1 MPLPI
6 ELLNI
11 LVCPNCRGP
20 LDYRLSPREALL
32 CPACALAYTVQD
44 GIPVMLIDSALPLDV
59 AEFPPA

>member
-32 CPACALAYTVQD
+32 CPACALVYAVQD

>member
-11 LVCPNCRGP
+11 LVCPNCRGS
-20 LDYRLSPREALL
+20 LGYRLTPREALL
-32 CPACALAYTVQD
+32 CAACALAYTVQD